1 MLRLSLDKIKSIIK
15 PEKAKD
21 LLDKQHLDSS
31 YSNFK
36 FHYKEPSKA
45 FLKDIDLIKKCKL
58 TNTER
63 SLIWLLFLDI
73 IPFNNPSQWNKIISL
88 ARESYSKL
96 RDKYITKEIETFIE
110 LKRAKDSILYDSYN
124 TILKK
129 EEFDLLNLIK
139 IDVQRTYQEDEIF
152 KLDIVKKKLV
162 TVLYIYAKENLEAG
176 YQQGMGDI
184 CGVFLYVLYKEFYL
198 KSGFEKDELSS
209 LYSLIHSNNVYL
221 EYDLYLIFDKFMR
234 KGIASFFLYNT
245 SKYKENI
252 LGSKSIEE
260 KLKLSLDDII
270 NSNDSELKK
279 RIYILYYINFKQ
291 FDPKFFDLLK
301 NYVYPE
307 LFMLR
312 WFLCVFTREFKLS
325 QVVLIWDLI
334 IMYEYVE
341 THLLKKEL
349 LKTHLNFIEGAALS
363 MLIHFKPFIIQK
375 EDKNEILSGIMH
387 FPEDISIDKIC
398 KKAIEIYLKLNPE
411 ISV

>member
-1 MLRLSLDKIKSIIK
+1 M
-15 PEKAKD
+15 
-21 LLDKQHLDSS
+21 
-31 YSNFK
+31 
-36 FHYKEPSKA
+36 
-45 FLKDIDLIKKCKL
+45 
-58 TNTER
+58 
-63 SLIWLLFLDI
+63 
-73 IPFNNPSQWNKIISL
+73 
-88 ARESYSKL
+88 
-96 RDKYITKEIETFIE
+96 
-110 LKRAKDSILYDSYN
+110 
-124 TILKK
+124 
-129 EEFDLLNLIK
+129 
-139 IDVQRTYQEDEIF
+139 
-152 KLDIVKKKLV
+152 
-162 TVLYIYAKENLEAG
+162 LYIYAKENLEAG

-363 MLIHFKPFIIQK
+363 MIIHFKPFIIQK

-398 KKAIEIYLKLNPE
+398 KKAIEVYLKLNPE

>member
-73 IPFNNPSQWNKIISL
+73 IPFNNTSQWNKIISL

-363 MLIHFKPFIIQK
+363 MIIHFKPFIIQK

-398 KKAIEIYLKLNPE
+398 KKAIEVYLKLNPE